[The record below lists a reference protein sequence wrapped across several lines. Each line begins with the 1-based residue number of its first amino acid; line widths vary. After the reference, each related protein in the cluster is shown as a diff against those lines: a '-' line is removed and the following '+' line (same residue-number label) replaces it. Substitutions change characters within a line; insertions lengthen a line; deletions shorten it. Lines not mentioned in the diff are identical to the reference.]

1 MRSLAALTLV
11 VALGAMQLA
20 PAATASAR
28 PLEQAA
34 ADLMS
39 RMSPEERIGQL
50 VLVTLR
56 GSSLGAANPIL
67 DLLANHHI
75 SGVVLLASN
84 DNFVDTPN
92 TLTQASALISELQRA
107 NHQASLPPT
116 PEVGGATQTP
126 ERVYVPLLI
135 GISQEGNG
143 PPFSQIRT
151 GLSQLPS
158 AMAIGATWDAG
169 LARSA
174 GELLGRELEALGI
187 NLVLGPSLDVLQ
199 DPRQIAQ
206 GDLGVRTFGGDPFWA
221 GVMGGAFIEGLHAGS
236 GGRLGVVAKHFP
248 GLGGSDRPIEEEV
261 STVRKSLVQLQQI
274 ELAPFIAVTGAA
286 PGTRAG
292 IVDGLLT
299 GQIRYQGFQGNI
311 RDTTRPI
318 GFDPDAFS
326 QLMAVEPF
334 ASWRQGGGITVSGA
348 LGSRAVRRFYESLGQ
363 GYRGQL
369 VARDAFLAGN
379 DLLYLSS
386 NFRSDGDP
394 DTESTVRSTLDFFAQ
409 KYRDDQVFAERV
421 DQAVERILEFKLRL
435 YGGTFSIERV
445 IPPEE
450 RMEGVGLGAQLNL
463 DAARRAATLL
473 SPSVEEIPALLGGPP
488 RIGERV
494 VFISDVRVDQ
504 QCSTCEDTQTIGRTA
519 MEDTVKRL
527 YGTRAAGQVGAWN
540 LTSLS
545 MADLAVFLG
554 ESPPSAPRYSILAP
568 EQVDELLRPADWL
581 VFLIQKSDTTAFGSD
596 ALKLLL
602 DQRPELARD
611 KKVVVFALDVPY
623 DLDATEISKIDVY
636 YALYGKTS
644 PFIEVAARLL
654 FEEIS
659 ATGASPV
666 SVPGIGYD
674 LLRVTSP
681 NPDQLISV
689 SILGREA
696 EAEPR
701 GYVVGDVVEA
711 STGVLLDLNSH
722 PVPDGTPVE
731 FILSYQGDPLTFSI
745 ERTTV
750 AGVAVAPV
758 TLERLGV
765 LTIRVESEPARAS
778 EILQLNIQEGVVTV
792 IAPTAQPSATPEP
805 TLTLPPETETPSAA
819 EDLPPGSAEG
829 EAAAG
834 AAHLGLGIIGVG
846 LVASAGYFVS
856 GPQLGNARVRR
867 LLLILVGG
875 LALYDYVAINLPGSG
890 ALLREWGAW
899 GGLALGIAGGLLG
912 WGASWLW
919 VWLAE
924 GADGGHQ
931 E

>member
-11 VALGAMQLA
+11 LALGATQLA

-34 ADLMS
+34 VDLMS

-56 GSSLGAANPIL
+56 GSTLGAANPIL
-67 DLLANHHI
+67 DLLADQYI
-75 SGVVLLASN
+75 SGVVLSATN
-84 DNFVDTPN
+84 DNFADTPN
-92 TLTQASALISELQRA
+92 TLVQASALISDLQRA
-107 NHQASLPPT
+107 NHQASPPPT
-116 PEVGGATQTP
+116 PEAGGATQTP

-143 PPFSQIRT
+143 PPFSQIRS

-158 AMAIGATWDAG
+158 AMAIGATWDAEV
-169 LARSA
+169 ARSA

-187 NLVLGPSLDVLQ
+187 NLLFGPSLDVLQ
-199 DPRQIAQ
+199 DPTQIGQ
-206 GDLGVRTFGGDPFWA
+206 GDLGVRAFGGDPYWV

-261 STVRKSLVQLQQI
+261 ATVRKSLVQLQQI

-292 IVDGLLT
+292 IADGLLI

-334 ASWRQGGGITVSGA
+334 AGWRQGGGITVSGA
-348 LGSRAVRRFYESLGQ
+348 LGSRAVRRFYESQGQ
-363 GYRGQL
+363 GFRGQL
-369 VARDAFLAGN
+369 VARDAILAGN
-379 DLLYLSS
+379 DLLYLST
-386 NFRSDGDP
+386 NFRSDGDT
-394 DTESTVRSTLDFFAQ
+394 DTEATVRATLEFFVQ

-421 DQAVERILEFKLRL
+421 DQSVERILELKLRL
-435 YGGTFSIERV
+435 YGGSFDPERV
-445 IPPEE
+445 ILPQVRLEA
-450 RMEGVGLGAQLNL
+450 VGLGAQFSLE
-463 DAARRAATLL
+463 AARRSATLL
-473 SPSVEEIPALLGGPP
+473 DPSAEEVPGLLGGPP

-494 VFISDVRVDQ
+494 VFISDVRADQ
-504 QCSTCEDTQTIGRTA
+504 QCSNCAMTQVIGRTA

-540 LTSLS
+540 LASLS
-545 MADLAVFLG
+545 MGDLAVFLG
-554 ESPPSAPRYSILAP
+554 ESPPSTPRITILAP

-581 VFLIQKSDTTAFGSD
+581 VFLIQKSDPTAFGSN
-596 ALKLLL
+596 ALTLLL
-602 DQRPELARD
+602 DQRPELVTD

-654 FEEIS
+654 FQELS

-666 SVPGIGYD
+666 SVPGIGYE

-681 NPDQLISV
+681 DPEQLISV
-689 SILGREA
+689 RIPGVET
-696 EAEPR
+696 EGQP
-701 GYVVGDVVEA
+701 GGFVVGDVVEA
-711 STGVLLDLNSH
+711 STGVLLDLNGH

-731 FILSYQGDPLTFSI
+731 FILSYQGDPLTFSM

-792 IAPTAQPSATPEP
+792 IAPTPQPSATPEP
-805 TLTLPPETETPSAA
+805 TQTLPAETESPSAA
-819 EDLPPGSAEG
+819 EELLPGPAQG

-834 AAHLGLGIIGVG
+834 AAHLGLGIVGVG

-856 GPQLGNARVRR
+856 GAQVGNMRVRR

-875 LALYDYVAINLPGSG
+875 LALYDYVAVNLPGSG

-919 VWLAE
+919 IWLAE
-924 GADGGHQ
+924 RADGGHQ

>member
-67 DLLANHHI
+67 DLLANHYI

-92 TLTQASALISELQRA
+92 TLSQATALISELQRA

-116 PEVGGATQTP
+116 PEAGGATQSP
-126 ERVYVPLLI
+126 ERVYIPLLI

-143 PPFSQIRT
+143 PPFSQIRA

-169 LARSA
+169 VARSA

-187 NLVLGPSLDVLQ
+187 NLLLGPSLDVLQ
-199 DPRQIAQ
+199 DPAQIAQ
-206 GDLGVRTFGGDPFWA
+206 GDLGVRTFGGDPYWV
-221 GVMGGAFIEGLHAGS
+221 GLMGGAFIEGLHAGS
-236 GGRLGVVAKHFP
+236 GGRLGVIAKYFP

-261 STVRKSLVQLQQI
+261 ATVRKSLVQLQQI

-292 IVDGLLT
+292 IADGLLT

-334 ASWRQGGGITVSGA
+334 ANWRQGGGITVSGA
-348 LGSRAVRRFYESLGQ
+348 LGSRAVRRFYESPGQ

-386 NFRSDGDP
+386 NFRSDGDT
-394 DTESTVRSTLDFFAQ
+394 DTESTVRSTLEFFAQ
-409 KYRDDQVFAERV
+409 KYRDDQVFTERV
-421 DQAVERILEFKLRL
+421 DQAVKRILEFKLRL
-435 YGGTFSIERV
+435 YSGTFELERV
-445 IPPEE
+445 IPPAVRLEA
-450 RMEGVGLGAQLNL
+450 VGLGAQFSL

-473 SPSVEEIPALLGGPP
+473 DPTGEEIPGLLGGPP

-504 QCSTCEDTQTIGRTA
+504 QCSTCEVTQVIGRTV

-554 ESPPSAPRYSILAP
+554 ESPPSAPGYSILTP
-568 EQVDELLRPADWL
+568 EQVDEVLRPADWL
-581 VFLIQKSDTTAFGSD
+581 VFLVLKSDPATFGSN

-602 DQRPELARD
+602 DQRQELVRD

-681 NPDQLISV
+681 DPDQLISV
-689 SILGREA
+689 SILGQ

-711 STGVLLDLNSH
+711 STGILSDLNGH

-731 FILSYQGDPLTFSI
+731 FILSYQGDPLTFSM

-750 AGVAVAPV
+750 AGVAIAPV

-765 LTIRVESEPARAS
+765 LTIRVESEPARTS

-792 IAPTAQPSATPEP
+792 IAPSPQPSVTPEP
-805 TLTLPPETETPSAA
+805 TQTLPPETVTPAA
-819 EDLPPGSAEG
+819 DEELLPGPGQG
-829 EAAAG
+829 EATAG
-834 AAHLGLGIIGVG
+834 AAHLGLGIVGVG
-846 LVASAGYFVS
+846 LVASAGYFAF
-856 GPQLGNARVRR
+856 GPQVGNMRVRR
-867 LLLILVGG
+867 LLLISVGG
-875 LALYDYVAINLPGSG
+875 LALYDYVAVNLPGSG
-890 ALLREWGAW
+890 ALLQEWGAW

-924 GADGGHQ
+924 RADGGHQ